1 MKEINLL
8 YGSGKLTVRLP
19 EEAEVQVIKPKKNPG
34 LANPKA
40 ALLNALRNPTGS
52 QALAERVKAGDR
64 IGIIFNDITRA
75 TPNEI
80 IINTILEELSHIPP
94 ENITLY
100 NALGTHRPNTE
111 EELKSILSPDLA
123 KDFRIV
129 QNNAFD
135 KETQVHLG
143 ETKRGYPIWLNKD
156 LLENDLIILTGFI
169 EPHFFAGF
177 SGGCKAVMP
186 GMAGLR
192 TIMHNHDVENIGNP
206 HAIWGQM
213 EKNPIQQEVREIVA
227 PLKNT
232 FLLNVAMNDEQEIT
246 SVFAGDILPTHDLG
260 CAFVKETAMV
270 AVEEPFDIVITS
282 NSGYPLDQNLYQSVK
297 GMSAAAQILKP
308 GGVIIMAAECRDGIP
323 DHGLFGKML
332 LEADSSAQLLEMISQ
347 PGFHKL
353 DQWQIQV
360 LALLQQKAKIYVYSD
375 YLDRETVE
383 SRLLLYVEDMEA
395 LVRSLATGLTTG
407 SRRQHRREQIRIGV
421 LPEGPLTIPYV
432 G

>member
-1 MKEINLL
+1 MKIELL
-8 YGSGKLTVRLP
+8 YGSGKLSLQLP
-19 EEAEVQVIKPKKNPG
+19 EEARAELIKPRKNAG
-34 LANPKA
+34 LPDPKG
-40 ALLNALRNPTGS
+40 ALRK
-52 QALAERVKAGDR
+52 ALQQPVNSRPLAARAKPGRR

-75 TPNEI
+75 TPNDLI
-80 IINTILEELSHIPP
+80 IGAILEEIPHIPR

-111 EELKSILSPDLA
+111 EELKSILSPNLA
-123 KDFRIV
+123 ANFRIV

-135 KETQVHLG
+135 KETQVCLG

-192 TIMHNHDVENIGNP
+192 TIMHNHDVVNIGSP
-206 HAIWGQM
+206 YAIWGEM
-213 EKNPIQQEVREIVA
+213 DRNPVQQEVREIVS

-232 FLLNVAMNDEQEIT
+232 FLVNVAMNDDQEIT
-246 SVFAGDILPTHDLG
+246 AVFAGDVLPAHDQG
-260 CAFVKETAMV
+260 CAFVRENAMA
-270 AVEEPFDIVITS
+270 AVEEPFDIIITS

-297 GMSAAAQILKP
+297 GMSAAAQILQP
-308 GGVIIMAAECRDGIP
+308 GGAIIMAAECRDGIP

-332 LEADSSAQLLEMISQ
+332 LEAESSAQLLEMISQ
-347 PGFHKL
+347 PGFHQL

-360 LALLQQKAKIYVYSD
+360 LAMLQQKAKIYVYSD
-375 YLDRETVE
+375 YFDRETVE
-383 SRLLLYVEDMEA
+383 SRLLLYTEDIGRTVAELLETYGRDA
-395 LVRSLATGLTTG
+395 
-407 SRRQHRREQIRIGV
+407 RIGV
-421 LPEGPLTIPYV
+421 LPEGPLTMPYV
-432 G
+432 KVRVGL